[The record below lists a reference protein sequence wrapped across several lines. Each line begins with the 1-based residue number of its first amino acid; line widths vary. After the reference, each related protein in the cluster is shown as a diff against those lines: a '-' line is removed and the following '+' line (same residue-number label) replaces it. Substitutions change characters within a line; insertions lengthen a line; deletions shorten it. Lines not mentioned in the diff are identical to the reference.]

1 MPGHRI
7 DRLTADIQREISD
20 ILRSVKDPRIKGLV
34 SVVKVTVSPDLSYT
48 KVYFSN
54 IGGDLKETA
63 KGLSSASG
71 YVRKELSSRLQIRKT
86 PELKFIP
93 DDSIEQSARISKM
106 IDNLDTH

>member
-54 IGGDLKETA
+54 IGGNLEETA

-106 IDNLDTH
+106 IDELENH